1 MAGRQRCR
9 NNGGAT
15 TAQEQEVTCGQS
27 REQEEMPMCRYVN
40 LNRSAMGC
48 SGVER
53 QLCETNRLL
62 AELLRAVQ
70 EQ

>member
-9 NNGGAT
+9 NNGST
-15 TAQEQEVTCGQS
+15 TTVQEREETCGQS

-40 LNRSAMGC
+40 PDRGAMGC

-62 AELLRAVQ
+62 AELLRTVQ
-70 EQ
+70 GR